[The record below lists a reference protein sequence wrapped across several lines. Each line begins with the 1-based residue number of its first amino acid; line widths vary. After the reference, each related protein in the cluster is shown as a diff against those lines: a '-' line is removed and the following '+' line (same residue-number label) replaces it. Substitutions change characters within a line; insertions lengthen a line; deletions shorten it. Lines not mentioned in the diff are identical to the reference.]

1 MRNSAIRGQDYL
13 SGKVGFF
20 RRGRLVPDLERK
32 VAGKFVRIDGVDS
45 FALAFF
51 GLPFVVESLT
61 VFRDGFFRDF
71 S

>member
-1 MRNSAIRGQDYL
+1 MVKTICQ
-13 SGKVGFF
+13 GKLVFF
-20 RRGRLVPDLERK
+20 GGAFGASLVPDLERK